1 MTWQKCL
8 SVEYEKKYGVGGSQC
23 IAPPTSYITIY
34 PNTVVGS
41 LVGIAPVGVVTVTDS
56 LNLLRSTIE
65 SNLVVTLDGTITVV
79 TVGVIDRLN
88 VPVSTPRLNL
98 SSVRCTRSEERRV
111 GKECRSRWSPYH

>member
-1 MTWQKCL
+1 MILRRCL
-8 SVEYEKKYGVGGSQC
+8 DENCLEQVGNKGE
-23 IAPPTSYITIY
+23 AWLRAARPPLYFPLVLNNSH

-56 LNLLRSTIE
+56 SNLLRSTIE

-98 SSVRCTRSEERRV
+98 SS
-111 GKECRSRWSPYH
+111 